1 MCFTAKDT
9 YENITDFCLHAVD
22 PRIIK
27 NVKKIDTVTAA
38 ELRAIVSGGSNI
50 ISTHAVA
57 ECVKHKIPITIRNIN
72 KYKKEFTTINNSK
85 SVDQTVTV
93 YHRKKWFKYYIYILD
108 WIKRDTKCF
117 I

>member
-1 MCFTAKDT
+1 M
-9 YENITDFCLHAVD
+9 D

-27 NVKKIDTVTAA
+27 NVKKIDTVRA

-85 SVDQTVTV
+85 SVDQTVTAITG
-93 YHRKKWFKYYIYILD
+93 RK
-108 WIKRDTKCF
+108 
-117 I
+117 